1 MYDFNITVKATHL
14 YEVIGTKVITE
25 YDQRDIG
32 GYKSTVEVKGRC
44 TDWNEVIAYIRS
56 NPEVTIKQVVELKD
70 VTEVAKNH
78 ARDTGGYKD

>member
-14 YEVIGTKVITE
+14 YEVIGTKSVTE
-25 YDQRDIG
+25 YDQRDG
-32 GYKSTVEVKGRC
+32 EYKSTAEVKGRC

>member
-1 MYDFNITVKATHL
+1 MYDFNVTVKATHL
-14 YEVIGTKVITE
+14 YEVIGTKPIQGSFET
-25 YDQRDIG
+25 RAG
-32 GYKSTVEVKGRC
+32 STNEVKGRC